1 MAVETSL
8 WPCLSGRRC
17 GDTDDDDDVDGCVDR
32 KDLMLIEEKTLLDR
46 LCGMISEEEVEE
58 DEDEGVEETS
68 LCLLL
73 LLLWSFFV
81 YMEPLNSIG
90 EWAGD
95 CVGGNVTEG
104 DGGSSSRKS
113 KMLSQP
119 SCHTSTL
126 CLLA

>member
-1 MAVETSL
+1 
-8 WPCLSGRRC
+8 
-17 GDTDDDDDVDGCVDR
+17 VDR

-46 LCGMISEEEVEE
+46 LCGMISEEEEDEEEDE
-58 DEDEGVEETS
+58 DEDEGVEVTS
-68 LCLLL
+68 RCLLL
-73 LLLWSFFV
+73 LLLLLFLV